1 MHDVLLQCRFDMQNF
16 KGKSVTVL
24 KLLIRAIYCC
34 QAETHSSIR
43 LNSTS
48 KRKRTLILRNCT
60 TPANLFHLLRRQMI
74 TNFRKPLILFTPK
87 SLLRH
92 PKVIS
97 DIDELTSSKFMPVI
111 SDNEID
117 PDKAESL
124 VFCSGKFYFDLIDYR
139 EKNNIKNVAIV
150 RIEQLFP
157 LPVKLIIS
165 EIKKFSNAKDIVWA
179 QEEPRNMGAWNHI
192 QTYHPIAKN
201 MRPATR
207 RFYGSTASG
216 SYVRFERRHNQV
228 IEYVFDKTKN
238 NFKK

>member
-1 MHDVLLQCRFDMQNF
+1 MNLPENIKLPSI
-16 KGKSVTVL
+16 KSMAKSIGVG
-24 KLLIRAIYCC
+24 IAIVAVK
-34 QAETHSSIR
+34 QAAGE
-43 LNSTS
+43 
-48 KRKRTLILRNCT
+48 
-60 TPANLFHLLRRQMI
+60 A
-74 TNFRKPLILFTPK
+74 
-87 SLLRH
+87 
-92 PKVIS
+92 
-97 DIDELTSSKFMPVI
+97 
-111 SDNEID
+111 
-117 PDKAESL
+117 A
-124 VFCSGKFYFDLIDYR
+124 Y
-139 EKNNIKNVAIV
+139 NIKNVAIV

-216 SYVRFERRHNQV
+216 SFTRFERRHNQV

-238 NFKK
+238 NFRK

>member
-1 MHDVLLQCRFDMQNF
+1 M
-16 KGKSVTVL
+16 
-24 KLLIRAIYCC
+24 
-34 QAETHSSIR
+34 
-43 LNSTS
+43 
-48 KRKRTLILRNCT
+48 
-60 TPANLFHLLRRQMI
+60 
-74 TNFRKPLILFTPK
+74 
-87 SLLRH
+87 
-92 PKVIS
+92 
-97 DIDELTSSKFMPVI
+97 
-111 SDNEID
+111 
-117 PDKAESL
+117 
-124 VFCSGKFYFDLIDYR
+124 VFCTGKFYFDLIDFR

-216 SYVRFERRHNQV
+216 SHVRFERRHNQV
-228 IEYVFDKTKN
+228 IEYVFDKSKN
-238 NFKK
+238 NFRK

>member
-1 MHDVLLQCRFDMQNF
+1 MNFISNILVKIERGIFNNPRVSLGAILLLTAYFALQIPA
-16 KGKSVTVL
+16 L
-24 KLLIRAIYCC
+24 KMYSEFADLLPQKHPYIQLHNEVRD
-34 QAETHSSIR
+34 SFGG
-43 LNSTS
+43 
-48 KRKRTLILRNCT
+48 
-60 TPANLFHLLRRQMI
+60 ANNVIIAVEVEEGDIF
-74 TNFRKPLILFTPK
+74 TNDTMKL
-87 SLLRH
+87 
-92 PKVIS
+92 V
-97 DIDELTSSKFMPVI
+97 DDLTNSKFIPVI
-111 SDNEID
+111 TDSETD
-117 PDKAESL
+117 PTKAVTL
-124 VFCSGKFYFDLIDYR
+124 VFCSGKFYFDLVDYR

-216 SYVRFERRHNQV
+216 SYTRFERRHNQV

-238 NFKK
+238 NFRK

>member
-1 MHDVLLQCRFDMQNF
+1 MC
-16 KGKSVTVL
+16 
-24 KLLIRAIYCC
+24 IRD
-34 QAETHSSIR
+34 S
-43 LNSTS
+43 
-48 KRKRTLILRNCT
+48 
-60 TPANLFHLLRRQMI
+60 
-74 TNFRKPLILFTPK
+74 
-87 SLLRH
+87 
-92 PKVIS
+92 
-97 DIDELTSSKFMPVI
+97 
-111 SDNEID
+111 
-117 PDKAESL
+117 
-124 VFCSGKFYFDLIDYR
+124 
-139 EKNNIKNVAIV
+139 V